1 MATATERLTAAKQR
15 VARCEQQRS
24 QKLALLQMQTD
35 KYNETVRKITELGI
49 ANIND
54 LPKHIQEQEAQVDA
68 DLTAL
73 EAQLTQAESILN
85 AV

>member
-1 MATATERLTAAKQR
+1 MATATERLNAAKQR
-15 VARCEQQRS
+15 VTKCEQLRS

-35 KYNETVRKITELGI
+35 KYNQTVQKIKELGI
-49 ANIND
+49 EDINE
-54 LPKHIQEQEAQVDA
+54 LPKYIQEQEAQVDT

-73 EAQLTQAESILN
+73 EALLTQAEAILN